1 MGELVGAGAA
11 KHMHMEHMYMDII
24 IIMLL
29 LTKLRRMAVSPF
41 LETLLTFRMGLF

>member
-24 IIMLL
+24 IMLL
-29 LTKLRRMAVSPF
+29 LTELRRMAGSPF
-41 LETLLTFRMGLF
+41 VKRS

>member
-24 IIMLL
+24 IMLL
-29 LTKLRRMAVSPF
+29 LTKLRRMAGSPF

>member
-24 IIMLL
+24 MLL
-29 LTKLRRMAVSPF
+29 LTELRRMAVSPF